1 LTPVHPR
8 EFEVSGENEASLA
21 RASQVST
28 TPRALVLANPGKRA
42 HHAAELGMARLR
54 ESGID
59 LDDAGQLTA
68 ERMDHL
74 LDRAREAGLIV
85 VIGGDGTMNRYAPFL
100 LKAGLPVGILPAGT
114 ANDLAR
120 TLHIPLDPES
130 AARVIVSG
138 QSRAID
144 LGEVNGHPFFNVAS
158 IGMSV
163 DLARNLTGAIKRRFG
178 RLAYPITAAR
188 VSFSYR
194 PFRARVSGAEG
205 EVEVKS
211 LQIAVGNG
219 RYYGGGLAV
228 NESAAIDD
236 GHLHLYSLEMSSAW
250 KMLPM
255 LWCFRRGTHG
265 RWATVRTL
273 TGDTYEIR
281 TERPKDV
288 NADGEIVTTTPCTI
302 RILPAA
308 LRVFVP

>member
-1 LTPVHPR
+1 VASETSEAPVR
-8 EFEVSGENEASLA
+8 TGSGRTA
-21 RASQVST
+21 
-28 TPRALVLANPGKRA
+28 PRALVLVNPGKRSNGVA
-42 HHAAELGMARLR
+42 QAGMARLR
-54 ESGID
+54 DSGFV
-59 LDDAGQLTA
+59 LDDAGDLSA
-68 ERMDHL
+68 ASEADL
-74 LDRAREAGLIV
+74 LQRASSSDLIV
-85 VIGGDGTMNRYAPFL
+85 VAGGDGTMNRYAPFL
-100 LKAGLPVGILPAGT
+100 LKAERPVGILPAGT

-120 TLHIPLDPES
+120 TLRIPTDPES

-138 QSRAID
+138 ETRAID
-144 LGEVNGHPFFNVAS
+144 LGDVNGHPFFNVAS

-163 DLARNLTGAIKRRFG
+163 ALARGLTGEVKRRFG

-188 VSFSYR
+188 VCFSYR
-194 PFRARVSGAEG
+194 PFRAVISGAEG
-205 EVEVKS
+205 EIPVKS

-228 NESAAIDD
+228 DDAAAIDD

-255 LWCFRRGTHG
+255 LWCFRRGKHG

-273 TGDTYEIR
+273 IGDRYEIR

-288 NADGEIVTTTPCTI
+288 NADGEIVLTTPCTV
-302 RILPAA
+302 RILPGA